1 MSSGTA
7 VSRRAPSPLPSVDAL
22 LQRPDVTL
30 LRQRFGRERV
40 LDVLRA
46 GLDAARQA
54 IRAGETAPFD
64 TPAFVAQCE
73 AALARAARA
82 SLRPVHNL
90 TGTVLHT
97 NLGRALL
104 AEVAIEAAVAAMRGA
119 VNVEY
124 DIDDGG
130 RGERDDHIAGLL
142 CQLTGAEAATV
153 VNNNAAAVLLV
164 LNALAS
170 GREAIVSRGELIEIG
185 GAFRLPD
192 IMARAGCRMREVG
205 STNRTHLR
213 DYAGALGPDT
223 GLLLKAHTSNYVVQ
237 GFVASVAG
245 RELAELAREKG
256 VPFAEDLGSGTL
268 VDLERYGLPHEPT
281 AREAVEA
288 GVDIVTFSGDKLL
301 GGPQAGIIVGRRDL
315 IAEINRNPL
324 KRALRVDK
332 MRLAALE
339 ATLRLYFDP
348 DRLVERLPTIR
359 LLARP
364 AAEIHALA
372 ERLRDPVAAAVG
384 PAFDV
389 AIAACRSQIGSGAL
403 PMEVMPSAAL
413 RLQPVARRAGGAV
426 DRLARAFRDL
436 PVPVIG
442 RIADGALHFDLRC
455 LEDEAGF
462 CSQLALLERPSA

>member
-1 MSSGTA
+1 MTSGTA
-7 VSRRAPSPLPSVDAL
+7 ASRRPPSPLPSVDAL
-22 LQRPDVTL
+22 LQRTDVAA
-30 LRQRFGRERV
+30 LRERHGRERLLEV
-40 LDVLRA
+40 MRA
-46 GLDAARQA
+46 GLEAARRA
-54 IRAGETAPFD
+54 IRAGETQPFD
-64 TPAFVAQCE
+64 IAGFVAQCE
-73 AALARAARA
+73 SALARADRA
-82 SLRPVHNL
+82 SLRPVYNL

-97 NLGRALL
+97 NLGRALV
-104 AEVAIEAAVAAMRGA
+104 AEAAVEAAVAAMRGA
-119 VNVEY
+119 VNLEY
-124 DIDDGG
+124 DVEAGA
-130 RGERDDHIAGLL
+130 RGERDDHVAGLL

-205 STNRTHLR
+205 TTNRTHLR
-213 DYAGALGPDT
+213 DYAGAIGPDT

-237 GFVASVAG
+237 GFVASVSG
-245 RELAELAREKG
+245 RDLATLAKEKN

-268 VDLERYGLPHEPT
+268 IDLERYGLPHEPT
-281 AREAVEA
+281 ARETIEA

-315 IAEINRNPL
+315 LATINKNPL

-339 ATLRLYFDP
+339 ATLRLYLDP

-364 AAEIHALA
+364 ANEIQALA
-372 ERLRDPVAAAVG
+372 ERLREPVASAVG
-384 PAFDV
+384 PAFGV
-389 AIAACRSQIGSGAL
+389 TLAACRSQIGSGAL
-403 PMEVMPSAAL
+403 PMELMPSVAL
-413 RLQPVARRAGGAV
+413 RLQPADRRAGGAV
-426 DRLARAFRDL
+426 DRLAAAFRGL
-436 PVPVIG
+436 PMPVIG
-442 RIADGALHFDLRC
+442 RIGDGALHFDLRC
-455 LEDEAGF
+455 LEDEIGF
-462 CSQLALLERPSA
+462 RAQLGLLESVPT